1 MFLFRVYNVYSISS
15 CQKILPNENSKMP
28 QTKKYILNEA
38 FLVLFCFGFYLTTHV
53 LESNFMSKIVIM
65 CKIYCD

>member
-38 FLVLFCFGFYLTTHV
+38 FLVLFWV
-53 LESNFMSKIVIM
+53 LFNYARS
-65 CKIYCD
+65 